1 MSALFLPF
9 TPKGKSAELLAI
21 QVKKHLSLE
30 PTSLVDPM
38 SVLERVPARLV
49 DQRELWGRDPQT
61 ARALLV
67 DCRAHWSGIGFGISP
82 DDGAWLILLNPSH
95 ALTRRRATLMEEI
108 VHIVLD
114 HPMTRIILNHAIG
127 VSKRTHDSRLEDE
140 AFNVGAAC
148 LLPFPE
154 LFHAL
159 HDAHETAVSI
169 AERNGLSVQYV
180 EYRIN
185 RSGLYAM
192 YRKRVDPGGWRRR
205 TVKEHR

>member
-1 MSALFLPF
+1 MSGLFLPF

-21 QVKKHLSLE
+21 EVKKRLSLG
-30 PTSLVDPM
+30 PTSFIDPM
-38 SVLERVPARLV
+38 SVLGRVPARLV
-49 DQRELWGRDPQT
+49 DHRELWSRDPQT

-67 DCRAHWSGIGFGISP
+67 DCCAHWSGIGFGISP

-95 ALTRRRATLMEEI
+95 SLTRRRATLMEEI
-108 VHIVLD
+108 VHILLD
-114 HPMTRIILNHAIG
+114 HSMTRIVLNHATG
-127 VSKRTHDSRLEDE
+127 VSTRTHDSKLEDE

-159 HDAHETAVSI
+159 HDAHETTRSI
-169 AERNGLSVQYV
+169 AERHVLSLKYV

-192 YRKRVDPGGWRRR
+192 YRKRGDPAAWP
-205 TVKEHR
+205 